1 MVYNSGIL
9 HWSSLEER
17 VVWRPERFC
26 DGKICLNRQVFLLQS
41 QPTWRVLVLFF
52 KSSQAGEV
60 IQGKLAVLL
69 GEGRLGNTM
78 NTFLLEKQRE
88 TRKFTYFEHVF
99 EIFEKQRL

>member
-1 MVYNSGIL
+1 MVYNSGTL

-26 DGKICLNRQVFLLQS
+26 GGKICPGCQSLLLQF
-41 QPTWRVLVLFF
+41 QPTWRVRVLFF

-78 NTFLLEKQRE
+78 NTLLLEKTTQN
-88 TRKFTYFEHVF
+88 TKFYVF
-99 EIFEKQRL
+99 